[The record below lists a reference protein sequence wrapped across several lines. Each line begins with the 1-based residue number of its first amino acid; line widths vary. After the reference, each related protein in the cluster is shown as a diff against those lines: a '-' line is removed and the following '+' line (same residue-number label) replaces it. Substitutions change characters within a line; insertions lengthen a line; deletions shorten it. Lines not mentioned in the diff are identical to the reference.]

1 LSVTKNM
8 KHLALIIF
16 IFSALWIVYVYVL
29 YPLFLI
35 IMGNLI
41 RRPNP
46 EPLSDEELP
55 TVSILIPAYNE
66 EKVIARKIESTLALD
81 YPKDK
86 LMVTV
91 VSDRST
97 DGTDRIVQAYRDEKI
112 RFIRNETQKGKIATL
127 SQLGSK
133 EKTDVI
139 LITDANAIFEPHS
152 LRRLVTHFRDPKV
165 GIVNGNK
172 ILKRTPTMVGTG
184 EWVYWIYETL
194 LKRTESD
201 VFSNAFIT
209 GAMTAI
215 LRKVFIQVPSYLE
228 FDHILPLHA
237 VNQGYRVI
245 FEKEACFYEETAPSA
260 KAEYKV
266 RVRNAVRGFTMV
278 LMMRQYINA
287 LSHPWFVLHVFS
299 RKVMRWLIGVPTI
312 GLLVATVGLLHLPLF
327 QFIFAFQIVFY
338 AAALSG
344 YLLDRHGISQGL
356 LSLPFYFCLINC
368 ASVVGFWGALRGQRM
383 AVWSTGR

>member
-1 LSVTKNM
+1 MSVTKNM